1 MPLRIASADHD
12 RAILVCDDEHNDVA
26 EFYHADQATVGQS
39 YETAYGYANRL
50 ISHDA
55 LVKAL
60 EAGRPAIE
68 NLSTCQEQCDFD
80 GIMVKVSRQAVEETL
95 DVIRAFKATLASS
108 LCEQEGRSP

>member
-1 MPLRIASADHD
+1 M
-12 RAILVCDDEHNDVA
+12 A
-26 EFYHADQATVGQS
+26 ERKKWSISEVRTVEGETMIVGGES
-39 YETAYGYANRL
+39 YEFGL
-50 ISHDA
+50 IAAVTNEADA
-55 LVKAL
+55 RQIIADRESYDELVKAL

-108 LCEQEGRSP
+108 LSEQDRGTP